1 MSDAVTMDADAYLD
15 EYVDP
20 TVVEFGEEP
29 ASRRRAFIACVVV
42 FHTVDYL
49 AMRPGS
55 PNSQNLRNRLREKNS
70 SFAIVERA
78 AHAFKHGEAG
88 DENAPVNKPLRVED
102 VISRPAMRVGGGG
115 GQAGISQVGDGVGGV
130 QIWKERGRPDLLFV
144 VREAVAFLRLQT
156 AKPDNA

>member
-78 AHAFKHGEAG
+78 AHAFKHTKTGH
-88 DENAPVNKPLRVED
+88 ENAPVKKPLRVED
-102 VISRPAMRVGGGG
+102 VISRPAMRFGVGQFGV
-115 GQAGISQVGDGVGGV
+115 SQFGDGVGGV